1 MSTSKNNAWE
11 QVNLAASIA
20 DLKDDHYH
28 SLLAL
33 SAMLELLI
41 DKGLLSREEVAA
53 KAAVL
58 DQELT
63 STISASLRPIR

>member
-1 MSTSKNNAWE
+1 MSTSKNAWE

-20 DLKDDHYH
+20 DLKDNHYQ

-41 DKGLLSREEVAA
+41 DKACSPEKKSPRRPPS
-53 KAAVL
+53 
-58 DQELT
+58 LT
-63 STISASLRPIR
+63 RS

>member
-1 MSTSKNNAWE
+1 MSTSKNAWE

-20 DLKDDHYH
+20 DLKDNHYQ

-41 DKGLLSREEVAA
+41 DKGLLTREEVAA

-63 STISASLRPIR
+63 NTISASLRPIR